1 MKNKP
6 ARRLVAFLALLAA
19 AGLAQA
25 AEPLLYYILDGSGSM
40 WGRVEGKTKIEVAKD
55 TLGDLIAQM
64 PSGVHTG
71 LTVYGHRRKG
81 DCNDIQE
88 LVPPGPADKA
98 RVTEVMRAI
107 TPKGKTPIAAT
118 LRQVAERVK
127 TREGETTVVL
137 VSDGI
142 ETCGADPCQ
151 ATRALKES
159 GARFIV
165 HVVGFDV
172 GRKATEQLQC
182 IAAAGG
188 GRYFAAGNAGELAQ
202 ALQTVK
208 AAVVENKP
216 LPAPP
221 PEPKAVE
228 QEVKTGTTSIRIK
241 ASGPGRVTLKTASW
255 VKKPYYWKLVDA
267 ETGEEKARF
276 RSLDTQ
282 LVPAGEY
289 QLVWRQGEHSASEV
303 MLSEVVRV
311 ESGKAAEVKLLTAI
325 NPVRADWV
333 PKKAYYWGL
342 REPASKKW
350 VARFGG
356 GLAPQLVPAGSYDL
370 IYRLVEHGTSEVNL
384 GRVEIKPDVMNE
396 VPLNSG
402 VKLIPPAGIKPPYRT
417 FFTQLDADGK
427 TLQRVETGRGFGPYV
442 LKPGR
447 WRVDYW
453 QDEHG
458 SKPVTIVDGFDL
470 PAGALVEIE
479 L

>member
-1 MKNKP
+1 MNIKP
-6 ARRLVAFLALLAA
+6 ARHLPAFLTLLVAT
-19 AGLAQA
+19 GLAQA
-25 AEPLLYYILDGSGSM
+25 AEPLLYYVLDGSGSM
-40 WGRVEGKTKIEVAKD
+40 WGRVEGTPKITVAKD
-55 TLGDLIAQM
+55 TLADLIARM
-64 PSGVHTG
+64 PDNVQTG

-98 RVTEVMRAI
+98 RITEVMRAI
-107 TPKGKTPIAAT
+107 TPKGKTPIAAA

-159 GARFIV
+159 GAGFIV

-188 GRYFAAGNAGELAQ
+188 GHYFPAANAGELAR

-208 AAVVENKP
+208 AAVVEKKP
-216 LPAPP
+216 LPAPE
-221 PEPKAVE
+221 PEAIT
-228 QEVKTGTTSIRIK
+228 QEVQSSTTSKRIK
-241 ASGPGRVTLKTASW
+241 IKGPGRVTIKTPSW

-267 ETGEEKARF
+267 ESGGEKARF
-276 RSLDTQ
+276 HNLDTQ

-289 QLVWRQGEHSASEV
+289 QLVWRQGEHSATEV

-311 ESGKAAEVKLLTAI
+311 ESGKTAEVQLLTAV
-325 NPVRADWV
+325 NPVAADWV
-333 PKKAYYWGL
+333 PKEAYYWGL

-350 VARFGG
+350 VARFAGRLG
-356 GLAPQLVPAGSYDL
+356 PQLVPAGTYDF
-370 IYRLVEHGTSEVNL
+370 IYRMVEHGTSEVNL
-384 GRVEIKPDVMNE
+384 GRVEIKADKMNE
-396 VPLNSG
+396 LTMNSG
-402 VKLIPPAGIKPPYRT
+402 IRFIPPAGLEPPYRI
-417 FFTQLDADGK
+417 FFKQLDADGK
-427 TLQRVETGRGFGPYV
+427 TVQRVDTGGGFGPFV
-442 LKPGR
+442 LPPGK

-453 QDEHG
+453 QKEHG
-458 SKPVTIVDGFDL
+458 SRPVTLVDSLAL
-470 PAGALVEIE
+470 PAGTLLEIE